1 MSDNKE
7 LTAPQDASR
16 INVNERYEVAYWTR
30 KFNVSEDQL
39 RAAVSRAGVSA
50 EAVARALGK

>member
-1 MSDNKE
+1 MPDNKE
-7 LTAPQDASR
+7 LTGPQDATR
-16 INVNERYEVAYWTR
+16 VNVNERYEVAYWTR
-30 KFNVSEDQL
+30 KWNVSEEQL